1 MTATPVTPAQRLHGV
16 RAYGRAANAFDSVA
30 WRAPSAER
38 FESRPAN
45 DPVDRSRMTY
55 VATPESSQIP
65 HWLIVVGG
73 GVVAAVTGAL
83 LGGMLAV

>member
-1 MTATPVTPAQRLHGV
+1 MTATPLTPAQRLHGV

-30 WRAPSAER
+30 WRAPAASR

-45 DPVDRSRMTY
+45 DPIERQSIPHVT
-55 VATPESSQIP
+55 APERPEIP

-73 GVVAAVTGAL
+73 GVIAAITGAL